1 MAVHYVIVH
10 IQYCY
15 KERLVCIVKL
25 FSDDWISLAAVVEK
39 GYSEDVK
46 MWCESNDRERRDVSC
61 SEHWIRKVLRMRLTK
76 QEADSR
82 QGSVGALSV
91 WNSLS
96 HNCRSAELFNSLR
109 RNLKTELFD
118 SAYKAAVNTQLIS
131 VIMRLWFNCDIIRF
145 DWLIDWFWGLL
156 ATGKGQYRASVCSL
170 KLSRFANVV
179 KLVFFSCKTLKTK

>member
-1 MAVHYVIVH
+1 
-10 IQYCY
+10 
-15 KERLVCIVKL
+15 
-25 FSDDWISLAAVVEK
+25 
-39 GYSEDVK
+39 
-46 MWCESNDRERRDVSC
+46 
-61 SEHWIRKVLRMRLTK
+61 MRLTK

-145 DWLIDWFWGLL
+145 D
-156 ATGKGQYRASVCSL
+156 
-170 KLSRFANVV
+170 
-179 KLVFFSCKTLKTK
+179 